1 MAPRW
6 HKCPCGPPNRRT
18 LSRRDLGCPPYIAED
33 RRRLVDFIF
42 ITETVTYVYLKLP
55 ENSLGPREN
64 LDPAAARPANSQLR
78 HRAVRPKGGR
88 QAASVGISRSV
99 RRNDRY
105 ISTFRL

>member
-55 ENSLGPREN
+55 ENSLSPGRN
-64 LDPAAARPANSQLR
+64 LDHGAARPANSQLR
-78 HRAVRPKGGR
+78 HRASSEGWSPSGELRNKQVRSSLKI
-88 QAASVGISRSV
+88 GISEL
-99 RRNDRY
+99 
-105 ISTFRL
+105 FG